1 MIYLKYFFLS
11 ALSGGV
17 IGGVLGAMLTLK
29 IFGDQGPEREQADE
43 DEEED
48 RDRGAPD
55 MRQQQEAILIQPRK
69 EPVEHDY
76 IPEIWI
82 LLKWVSFLLISSTFF
97 ISKLL
102 NRGATATADPYL
114 YYTLVEKFLQWY

>member
-55 MRQQQEAILIQPRK
+55 MGLQQEAILILPRK

-76 IPEIWI
+76 ISEI
-82 LLKWVSFLLISSTFF
+82 
-97 ISKLL
+97 
-102 NRGATATADPYL
+102 
-114 YYTLVEKFLQWY
+114 

>member
-1 MIYLKYFFLS
+1 
-11 ALSGGV
+11 
-17 IGGVLGAMLTLK
+17 MLTLK

-76 IPEIWI
+76 IPEI
-82 LLKWVSFLLISSTFF
+82 
-97 ISKLL
+97 
-102 NRGATATADPYL
+102 
-114 YYTLVEKFLQWY
+114 

>member
-1 MIYLKYFFLS
+1 MIYFKYFFLS

-76 IPEIWI
+76 IPEI
-82 LLKWVSFLLISSTFF
+82 
-97 ISKLL
+97 
-102 NRGATATADPYL
+102 
-114 YYTLVEKFLQWY
+114 

>member
-1 MIYLKYFFLS
+1 MIYFKYFFLS

-43 DEEED
+43 EED

-55 MRQQQEAILIQPRK
+55 MGLQQEAILILPRK

-76 IPEIWI
+76 IPEI
-82 LLKWVSFLLISSTFF
+82 
-97 ISKLL
+97 
-102 NRGATATADPYL
+102 
-114 YYTLVEKFLQWY
+114 

>member
-55 MRQQQEAILIQPRK
+55 MRR

-76 IPEIWI
+76 IPEI
-82 LLKWVSFLLISSTFF
+82 
-97 ISKLL
+97 
-102 NRGATATADPYL
+102 
-114 YYTLVEKFLQWY
+114 

>member
-29 IFGDQGPEREQADE
+29 IFGDQGPEGEQADE

-82 LLKWVSFLLISSTFF
+82 LLKWVSFLFFSSTFF

-114 YYTLVEKFLQWY
+114 YYTLVENFLQWY

>member
-1 MIYLKYFFLS
+1 MISFNNFIWS
-11 ALSGGV
+11 ALFGVV

-29 IFGDQGPEREQADE
+29 IFGDQEQEQDE

-55 MRQQQEAILIQPRK
+55 IQQEAIPRLHRR

-76 IPEIWI
+76 IPEI
-82 LLKWVSFLLISSTFF
+82 
-97 ISKLL
+97 
-102 NRGATATADPYL
+102 
-114 YYTLVEKFLQWY
+114 

>member
-1 MIYLKYFFLS
+1 MDSFKKIFLS
-11 ALSGGV
+11 ALFGGV
-17 IGGVLGAMLTLK
+17 IGGVFGAMLTLK
-29 IFGDQGPEREQADE
+29 IFGDQAQEQADE

-55 MRQQQEAILIQPRK
+55 MKR

-82 LLKWVSFLLISSTFF
+82 LFKMGEFPFLPLFYF
-97 ISKLL
+97 
-102 NRGATATADPYL
+102 
-114 YYTLVEKFLQWY
+114 

>member
-1 MIYLKYFFLS
+1 MVSFKKVFLS

-17 IGGVLGAMLTLK
+17 IGGVFGAMLTLK
-29 IFGDQGPEREQADE
+29 IFGDQAQEQADE

-55 MRQQQEAILIQPRK
+55 MRR

-82 LLKWVSFLLISSTFF
+82 FFKMGEFPFLPLFYF
-97 ISKLL
+97 
-102 NRGATATADPYL
+102 
-114 YYTLVEKFLQWY
+114 